1 MYIFFLIVNTNN
13 KKQHKQSFNRQSIR
27 QILEQLQYLRDQK
40 FKDALE
46 GRVRVEIKE
55 NYDDLR

>member
-1 MYIFFLIVNTNN
+1 MNTNN